1 MYISVVYGPKYKDS
15 QNKEIEYGS
24 SIRAEFKLGCVVK
37 NAGEK
42 FPGDAFVYVKELGNN
57 WEKGHLLAKRF
68 GGSDE
73 SENMLPMTSAANDKF
88 RVEVEDKLALLL
100 NNFSPLKSA
109 HLAQLHTVA
118 TIVYEVIASDD
129 KININGINIPKSFKA
144 KIDVEYADGTK
155 VEYGAINQIIKISAN
170 GLKLPLCMEIPTNL
184 MKDDKEE
191 DASSHA
197 Q

>member
-1 MYISVVYGPKYKDS
+1 M
-15 QNKEIEYGS
+15 
-24 SIRAEFKLGCVVK
+24 R
-37 NAGEK
+37 
-42 FPGDAFVYVKELGNN
+42 
-57 WEKGHLLAKRF
+57 H
-68 GGSDE
+68 E

-88 RVEVEDKLALLL
+88 RTEVENKLALLL
-100 NNFSPLKSA
+100 KHFSSLKSA

-144 KIDVEYADGTK
+144 KIDVEYSDGTK
-155 VEYGAINQIIKISAN
+155 VGYNTINQIIRISAN

-184 MKDDKEE
+184 TKDNKEE
-191 DASSHA
+191 DASSQA